1 MAEQIAVENGRI
13 SNFQGLVA
21 LTWFQVTRHTIVHH
35 SSTSN
40 HMPNGTEIDWNWR
53 NFVDGHLRPTLLG
66 QLRRVDLTQN
76 NLIDGCVSRQV
87 VSSMKE
93 LCLSGLNLNSN
104 STSAAS
110 AKSERLGFA
119 QVRFKVDSLSE
130 KLWQMQS

>member
-1 MAEQIAVENGRI
+1 
-13 SNFQGLVA
+13 
-21 LTWFQVTRHTIVHH
+21 
-35 SSTSN
+35 
-40 HMPNGTEIDWNWR
+40 
-53 NFVDGHLRPTLLG
+53 VDGHLRPTLLG

-130 KLWQMQS
+130 KL